1 MKDLLFKAFV
11 KPAKKYPALFLT
23 VAGALAT
30 FVGAIFGNLIDAVP
44 YIPRG
49 TGEAILKIGSAI
61 LGGGVFAVLMKS
73 SQFSDFFQKC
83 LSDVFYDPGATISLP
98 VLKEK
103 WLALTRGLLKD
114 TLPASYQNASEVILE
129 SFFNN
134 ELEHHFENYRVTY
147 DFNLDENGRDLVIS
161 HSVETEVVISP
172 RFESTNISH
181 NIVADGSIKLV
192 SLVVDGHAVS
202 LDKKYLSDA
211 ENDPSRKCFSIKL
224 SPSVNSVG
232 KDRSVTLE
240 RVFEVRQDIAKE
252 PYYIVNVSRYIKGFS
267 VKYRA
272 SNCQVFFENT
282 GLGAGKDLE
291 SKVDGNGY
299 TRTVLAD
306 KNTLLLPGQ
315 GYIFIVTASHK
326 AEV

>member
-1 MKDLLFKAFV
+1 M
-11 KPAKKYPALFLT
+11 
-23 VAGALAT
+23 
-30 FVGAIFGNLIDAVP
+30 
-44 YIPRG
+44 
-49 TGEAILKIGSAI
+49 
-61 LGGGVFAVLMKS
+61 
-73 SQFSDFFQKC
+73 
-83 LSDVFYDPGATISLP
+83 
-98 VLKEK
+98 
-103 WLALTRGLLKD
+103 
-114 TLPASYQNASEVILE
+114 
-129 SFFNN
+129 
-134 ELEHHFENYRVTY
+134 
-147 DFNLDENGRDLVIS
+147 
-161 HSVETEVVISP
+161 
-172 RFESTNISH
+172 
-181 NIVADGSIKLV
+181 
-192 SLVVDGHAVS
+192 
-202 LDKKYLSDA
+202 
-211 ENDPSRKCFSIKL
+211 
-224 SPSVNSVG
+224 
-232 KDRSVTLE
+232 TLE